1 MVQEIAPN
9 IFVETEYHGANVAFI
24 PTGEGV
30 ILIDTP
36 MLPNDARAWLATI
49 QQHTDQ
55 EILYIINTDHH
66 RAHIIGNQFF
76 PMARVLA
83 HEHAWKEMKSYGDSF
98 RTRLLNMYRDRN
110 PPAVAE
116 WRHLKIIKPQ
126 VTFTGRSTLYKGDK
140 EIQLIAVG
148 GHTPATI
155 VVYFPHERILFTG
168 DVVITDRP
176 PFLSQGNTKQWLEA
190 LTFLRKLKYDVLIPG
205 HGAPTGKE
213 ATDRM
218 SDFLRLVRRHVRSA
232 YMSGMTKAETASSL
246 SHLIRYWPIPSEE
259 KPKAD
264 RRFKSGL
271 GRVWNEIRA
280 EETAKARG
288 KVKRTTKPARPKL
301 SLEEPEGSGDED
313 TEEDEE

>member
-1 MVQEIAPN
+1 MVQEIAHN
-9 IFVETEYHGANVAFI
+9 VFIETRYHGANVAYI
-24 PTGEGV
+24 PTGEGI

-36 MLPNDARAWLATI
+36 MLPNDARAWLALI
-49 QQHTDQ
+49 
-55 EILYIINTDHH
+55 EASCREPILYIINTDHH

-98 RTRLLNMYRDRN
+98 RTRLLNMYRERN

-116 WRHLKIIKPQ
+116 WRHLKTIKPQ
-126 VTFTGRSTLYKGDK
+126 VTFTGRCTLFKGDK
-140 EIQLIAVG
+140 EIHLIAVG

-155 VVYFPHERILFTG
+155 IVFFPNEKILFSG

-190 LTFLRKLKYDVLIPG
+190 LTYLRKLRYDVLIPG
-205 HGAPTGKE
+205 HGEPTGKE

-218 SDFLRLVRRHVRSA
+218 SEFLRLVRRHVRSA
-232 YMSGMTKAETASSL
+232 YLAGLSKSETASSL
-246 SHLIRYWPIPSEE
+246 SHLIRFWPIPPEE

-271 GRVWNEIRA
+271 GRVWNEVRA
-280 EETAKARG
+280 EEVAKSKG
-288 KVKRTTKPARPKL
+288 KKPGAVPKRVL
-301 SLEEPEGSGDED
+301 SLDSGSDDDLESDEEPEGDE
-313 TEEDEE
+313 